1 MKQYQAVF
9 FDLDGTL
16 MDTSMGVIQ
25 AIDYIIETYRLPGL
39 SEQEKRAFIGPPIQ
53 ESFQVYCGCSKEQ
66 AWELATAWRDAY
78 KEKFLLEAMP
88 YDGIYDLLRCL
99 RQKGIKTC
107 VATNKREDYT
117 RKLLRHFSF
126 LPLFDCI
133 IGSDFEG
140 KRSKPDMIRLCME
153 QTEMTDSE
161 RCLMVGDTAGD
172 AAAAQKASVDFLGVT
187 YGFGFTAGTTN
198 LEANAVM
205 IADSCAQIQEW
216 LI

>member
-25 AIDYIIETYRLPGL
+25 AIDYIVGTFQLPVL
-39 SEQEKRAFIGPPIQ
+39 SEQEKYAFIGPPIQ
-53 ESFQVYCGCSKEQ
+53 KSFQVHYGCTQER

-78 KEKFLLEAMP
+78 KEKFLLEAIP

-117 RKLLRHFSF
+117 LKLLGHFSF

-133 IGSDFEG
+133 AGSDFEG
-140 KRSKPDMIRLCME
+140 KRGKPDMIRLCME
-153 QTEMTDSE
+153 QTGITDPK
-161 RCLMVGDTAGD
+161 RCLMVGDTVGD
-172 AAAAQKASVDFLGVT
+172 AAAAKEAGVDFLGVT
-187 YGFGFTAGTTN
+187 YGFGFTAGITS
-198 LEANAVM
+198 LAANAVM
-205 IADSCAQIQEW
+205 MADGCAQIQEW